1 MRDVT
6 SPSPSDLVFMKE
18 IYVESCNSRYREF
31 VKNFLET
38 QIFTEYFDSH
48 ISEKRRLSETTVD

>member
-18 IYVESCNSRYREF
+18 IYVESCNPRYREF
-31 VKNFLET
+31 VKNFLELK
-38 QIFTEYFDSH
+38 FLDS
-48 ISEKRRLSETTVD
+48 L

>member
-18 IYVESCNSRYREF
+18 IYVESCNPRYREF
-31 VKNFLET
+31 FFFFFLET
-38 QIFTEYFDSH
+38 PVIFCDSH